1 MIEGYFDDQERKS
14 KTIKSITIGCIVAFI
29 VVIILVLFLNR
40 IVPLK
45 KIIVSEENIKLNIGD
60 TYEIK
65 YTLDP
70 AKADNPNITFVSS
83 HPEIVYVD
91 STGIATVKSY
101 SEEDITLTIKSLKY
115 DVKKDITVDINRP
128 NFIRDIKFEQNKISL
143 NYGETLKLNPIFS
156 PEDAYIGK
164 LTWESSNSNVVSVSE
179 NGEIKAQVNTQAS
192 ATITI
197 KTQDGVSASV
207 EVTIVPKQEVVKVS
221 GIKFGKSEM
230 TLKYGSSITLKPIF
244 TPSNATNKK
253 VKYTSSDTSVLKVDA
268 NGKVTASANKD
279 ATATITATTEDG
291 AKTAQVRIT
300 VKQVE
305 TKIKV
310 SGVKITSSNNTLFLN
325 KKSNNTL
332 TLTAEVSPSNAA
344 NKNVTWSSSNQAVAT
359 VDSRGIVTPKSLGET
374 KITVKT
380 NDGGKTATYMV
391 YVKQKVVMVLSS
403 TQGVNMLEYMKEYT
417 SSNSNYYSQS
427 SNTLR
432 FVFYSNT
439 GFDYQYDKG
448 FTTAKNFLNNGFG
461 ENKKYTDVS
470 IFFTLTDPMVKS
482 LTCDSIKAGSTH
494 KTALNK
500 FNSKIDEIKNLG
512 YTVKGYVISHSPLN
526 EKHSLASKNKIVTSD
541 STNACTSGYSSNW
554 KSYLSN
560 NVTSSA
566 ISTNNYPNLKY
577 IDNWSNYLKL
587 RSESGKTFN
596 SVRTFNSPTS
606 NPFEWDKSSTID
618 FMNLAFK
625 QAGI

>member
-14 KTIKSITIGCIVAFI
+14 KTIKSITIGCIVALI

-83 HPEIVYVD
+83 NPEIVYVD

-143 NYGETLKLNPIFS
+143 NYGERLKLNPIFS

-221 GIKFGKSEM
+221 GIKFEKSEM

-291 AKTAQVRIT
+291 AKTAQVRIN
-300 VKQVE
+300 VNQVE
-305 TKIKV
+305 TKVKV

-461 ENKKYTDVS
+461 TNKKYTDVS

-512 YTVKGYVISHSPLN
+512 YIVKGYVISHSPLN

-587 RSESGKTFN
+587 RSESGTTFN

-606 NPFEWDKSSTID
+606 NPFEWDKNSTID